1 MSEERDAKKPVGSF
15 ADLVESSVEPLEGR
29 NPPPHRAQVPRPRGP
44 FPEAEVVRFEM
55 TTRGEE
61 VEGRAPGVAEADL
74 ARILLS
80 AEISVTQVDL
90 HRMEAA
96 EARRA
101 VQVALGQALRRGE
114 RWLHVIHGRGHRS
127 EAGPVLKEALPGWL
141 AELPHGREVLAFLCS
156 ERLPGATGATRVWLR
171 RRGRPRSPS
180 SR

>member
-15 ADLVESSVEPLEGR
+15 ADLVDSSVEPFEGR
-29 NPPPHRAQVPRPRGP
+29 NPPPQRAQGPRPRRSL
-44 FPEAEVVRFEM
+44 PEAEAVRFEI

-74 ARILLS
+74 GRILQS
-80 AEISVTQVDL
+80 VAISVTQVDL
-90 HRMEAA
+90 HRMDAD

-101 VQVALGQALRRGE
+101 VLAALGQALRRGE

-141 AELPHGREVLAFLCS
+141 AELPHGRDVLAFLCS

-171 RRGRPRSPS
+171 RPRAPSP
-180 SR
+180 R